1 MNDIRDALA
10 KNLKRLRASR
20 GINQEQL
27 AEAIGVS
34 KETIAKT
41 ETKQNWLGA
50 DNLNRI
56 IEYFRIQPAELFA
69 LDAPQN
75 DLKSELEKELKAY
88 IDFEIGRRMSTHD

>member
-20 GINQEQL
+20 HINQEQL

-56 IEYFRIQPAELFA
+56 IEFFDIAPAELFA

-75 DLKSELEKELKAY
+75 DMKAEIKKELKAY
-88 IDFEIGRRMSTHD
+88 IDFEIGRRMEKRE